1 MKEQKEIPEMMFRE
15 VLGRIVKERCRHMKP
30 SDMEEAIEDV
40 GEELMASKN
49 VLGFIEDDIKR
60 ITGGGK

>member
-1 MKEQKEIPEMMFRE
+1 
-15 VLGRIVKERCRHMKP
+15 
-30 SDMEEAIEDV
+30 MEKAIEDV

-60 ITGGGK
+60 ITGGGE

>member
-1 MKEQKEIPEMMFRE
+1 
-15 VLGRIVKERCRHMKP
+15 
-30 SDMEEAIEDV
+30 MEKAIEDV

-60 ITGGGK
+60 ITGGNE